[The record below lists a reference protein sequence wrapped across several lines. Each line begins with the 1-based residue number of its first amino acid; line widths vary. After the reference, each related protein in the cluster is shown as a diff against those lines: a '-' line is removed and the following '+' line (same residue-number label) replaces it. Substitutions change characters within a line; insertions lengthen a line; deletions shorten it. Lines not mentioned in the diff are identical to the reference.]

1 MIDHMDITS
10 DQKTTSY
17 HARPEPGQLVEVRR
31 RQWVVSEVNSSLLDS
46 SRPLGIGE
54 ASADYTVEKASTSL
68 PSTQHLVSMSS
79 IDEDGLGEELEVIWE
94 IEPGAQV
101 IERAGL
107 PSITGQDDSNTLEA
121 FLDAIRWGAATNA
134 DRGFL
139 QAPFRSGVSIEDFQL
154 DPLVRAI
161 DMARVNLLIADD
173 VGLGKTIEAGLVIQE
188 MLLRH
193 RARTV
198 LVICPASLQEK
209 WRVEMLEKFGLE
221 FLVVDTTYIK
231 QLRRE
236 RGIHANPWTS
246 HPRLIAS
253 MDWAKSG
260 EGLRAMRD
268 VLPAHAGHPRKFDLL
283 VVDEAHNIAPAAGAH
298 YALES
303 QRTRFIRAISPHFQ
317 HRLFL
322 TATPHNGYTESF
334 TSLLE
339 LLDDQRFARNV
350 LPDEKQ
356 LSQVMIR
363 RLKSDLVDAEGKPLY
378 AQRRLQALEVPYT
391 DEEREIHRTLNDY
404 CASREKSAE
413 KGGSTFGTSFIN
425 QLLKKRL
432 FSSPAAFAS
441 TLEKHISSLSKST
454 KLKVSDPMADRILR
468 KAILKVDE
476 DYANDQEVE
485 NAQSEAVEEASRR
498 AQPLTQEQQ
507 GMLDELRQW
516 AQRAK
521 NQTDSKAKAVLD
533 WLSANLKP
541 GGVWN
546 DRRVILFTEYRTT
559 HQWMHEILA
568 SHGFGGER
576 LGLLHGGLTQDERE
590 PIKAAFQ
597 ASPKDSPVRILL
609 ATDAASEGIDLQNH
623 CNCLIHLE
631 IPYNPNVME
640 QRNGRIDRHGQRDTE
655 VLIWHPVDGG
665 GKGHASVG
673 GHGEDILRALR
684 KLELMRADMGSVN
697 PVIAPQMS
705 GLIEGSLKDLDTRL
719 AEAKIAK
726 ARRFVRAERDLK
738 ERVAKLHERLLATQQ
753 DFHLTPDHI
762 RMAVQTGL
770 ALAGRP
776 PLESVSLAGAPQGSV
791 FKMPPLSGSWARCSE
806 GLEHPFRKGL
816 IRPITF
822 DHAIAKGRDDVVLVH
837 LNHRLVQMCLRLLR
851 AEVWAQEDVKKLHR
865 VTVRT
870 VPDSSI
876 EGAAVVVISRLV
888 ITGGNHHRLHEEL
901 TASGGYLRDQSFR
914 REEGVGR
921 VQRWLDEARP
931 VTANGSLFD
940 ALRVRFDRAQPAIL
954 QSVDAR
960 SKDRLKFLTNTL
972 ETRRKQEIDDIGA
985 VLDELERAIQSE
997 LKKEQQPEQ
1006 MSLFTEDERTQLKR
1020 DTAALEARL
1029 SRIPDERQME
1039 MRAIASRYAKLDDRT
1054 FPVAVIFLVP
1064 EHMEGA

>member
-1 MIDHMDITS
+1 MDLSNALGSQAYRAT
-10 DQKTTSY
+10 
-17 HARPEPGQLVEVRR
+17 PEPGQLVEVRR
-31 RQWVVSEVNSSLLDS
+31 RQWVVAKVVSSKLS
-46 SRPLGIGE
+46 
-54 ASADYTVEKASTSL
+54 STSFAQNAVTL
-68 PSTQHLVSMSS
+68 SS

-94 IEPGAQV
+94 IEPGAQI
-101 IERAGL
+101 IERSGL
-107 PSITGQDDSNTLEA
+107 PSITGQDDSDTLEA
-121 FLDAIRWGAATNA
+121 FLDAVRWGAATNA

-198 LVICPASLQEK
+198 LIICPASLQEK

-221 FLVVDTTYIK
+221 FRVVDTDYIK

-253 MDWAKSG
+253 MDWVKSG

-268 VLPAHAGHPRKFDLL
+268 VLPAHTSYPRKFDML
-283 VVDEAHNIAPAAGAH
+283 VVDEAHNIAPAAGAN

-303 QRTRFIRAISPHFQ
+303 QRTRFIRTISPHFQ

-322 TATPHNGYTESF
+322 TATPHNGSTESF

-339 LLDDQRFARNV
+339 LLDDQRFARNI

-356 LSQVMIR
+356 RSQVMIR
-363 RLKSDLVDAEGKPLY
+363 RLKSDLVDPDGKPLY
-378 AQRRLQALEVPYT
+378 PQRKLQALLAQYSAQ
-391 DEEREIHRTLNDY
+391 ERAMHQKLKDF
-404 CASREKSAE
+404 CASREQAAE
-413 KGGSTFGTSFIN
+413 EAGSSFGTSFVN

-441 TLEKHISSLSKST
+441 TLEKHLVSLTSGDQRKD
-454 KLKVSDPMADRILR
+454 KGDMAERILR
-468 KAILKVDE
+468 KAILRTEE
-476 DYANDQEVE
+476 DYADDQEVE

-498 AQPLTQEQQ
+498 ALPLTADQQ
-507 GMLDELRQW
+507 QMLNELRSW
-516 AQRAK
+516 AQTAK
-521 NQTDSKAKAVLD
+521 NQVDAKAKAVLA
-533 WLSANLKP
+533 WLAANLKTD
-541 GGVWN
+541 GQWN

-568 SHGFGGER
+568 SHGYGGDR
-576 LGLLHGGLTQDERE
+576 LAILHGGMAPDERE
-590 PIKAAFQ
+590 KVKASFQ
-597 ASPKDSPVRILL
+597 ASPKDSSVRILL

-640 QRNGRIDRHGQRDTE
+640 QRNGRIDRHGQRQKE

-665 GKGHASVG
+665 EQGKATVG
-673 GHGEDILRALR
+673 GHSEDIIRALR
-684 KLELMRADMGSVN
+684 KLESMRADMGSVN

-705 GLIEGSLKDLDTRL
+705 GLIEGTLKDLDTRP
-719 AEAKIAK
+719 AEAKNAK
-726 ARRFVRAERDLK
+726 ARRFVCAERELK
-738 ERVAKLHERLLATQQ
+738 DRVAKLHDRLLTTQK

-762 RMAVQTGL
+762 LMAVKTGL
-770 ALAGRP
+770 LLAGRP
-776 PLESVSLAGAPQGSV
+776 PLEPIALKDAPAGSV
-791 FKMPPLSGSWARCSE
+791 FKMPALSGSWARSLE
-806 GLEHPFRKGL
+806 GLRHPHTQQ

-822 DHAIAKGRDDVVLVH
+822 DHKVATGRDDVVLVH

-851 AEVWAQEDVKKLHR
+851 AEVWAQDDVKKLHR
-865 VTVRT
+865 VTVRS
-870 VPDSSI
+870 VPDVMI
-876 EGAAVVVISRLV
+876 DGHAVVVISRLV
-888 ITGGNHHRLHEEL
+888 VTGGNHHRLHEEL
-901 TASGGYLRDQSFR
+901 TAAGGYLGDKSFR
-914 REEGVGR
+914 REDGVTK
-921 VQRWLDEARP
+921 VQQWLDQAKPIKAED
-931 VTANGSLFD
+931 SLFD
-940 ALRVRFDRAQPAIL
+940 AINVRFDRAQSSIL
-954 QSVDAR
+954 QTVDAR

-972 ETRRKQEIDDIGA
+972 QSRKQQEVEDINA
-985 VLDELERAIQSE
+985 VLDELERAIKAE
-997 LKKEQQPEQ
+997 LEKDQEPSQL
-1006 MSLFTEDERTQLKR
+1006 SLFTEDERTQLKR

-1029 SRIPDERQME
+1029 ARIPAERQQE
-1039 MRAIASRYAKLDDRT
+1039 ADAIETRYAKLNDST

-1064 EHMEGA
+1064 ESSVQGGVA

>member
-1 MIDHMDITS
+1 MEIS
-10 DQKTTSY
+10 NVQKSQAY
-17 HARPEPGQLVEVRR
+17 RARPEPGQLVEVRR
-31 RQWVVSEVNSSLLDS
+31 RQWVVAEVVSSSLES
-46 SRPLGIGE
+46 NSVPQH
-54 ASADYTVEKASTSL
+54 SVSL
-68 PSTQHLVSMSS
+68 SS

-94 IEPGAQV
+94 IEPGAQI

-107 PSITGQDDSNTLEA
+107 PSITGQDDSETLEA
-121 FLDAIRWGAATNA
+121 FLDAVRWGAATNA

-139 QAPFRSGVSIEDFQL
+139 QAPFRSGVTIADFQL

-198 LVICPASLQEK
+198 LIICPASLQEK
-209 WRVEMLEKFGLE
+209 WRVEMLEKFGLD
-221 FLVVDTTYIK
+221 FRVVDTAYIK
-231 QLRRE
+231 QLRRD

-253 MDWAKSG
+253 MDWVKSG

-268 VLPAHAGHPRKFDLL
+268 VLPAHASYPRKFDML
-283 VVDEAHNIAPAAGAH
+283 VVDEAHNIAPAAGAN

-303 QRTRFIRAISPHFQ
+303 QRTRFIRSISPHFQ

-339 LLDDQRFARNV
+339 LLDDQRFARNI

-378 AQRRLQALEVPYT
+378 AQRKLQALLASYSAQ
-391 DEEREIHRTLNDY
+391 ERAIHQKLSDY
-404 CASREKSAE
+404 CASREQDAE
-413 KGGSTFGTSFIN
+413 KVGNGFGTSFVN

-441 TLEKHISSLSKST
+441 TLEKHIASLANGHQRKDKDT
-454 KLKVSDPMADRILR
+454 MADRILR
-468 KAILKVDE
+468 KAILRVEE
-476 DYANDQEVE
+476 DYADDQEVE

-498 AQPLTQEQQ
+498 AQPLTAEQQ
-507 GMLDELRQW
+507 QMLNELRSW
-516 AQRAK
+516 AQTAK
-521 NQTDSKAKAVLD
+521 NQVDAKAKSVLD
-533 WLSANLKP
+533 WLTANLKTN
-541 GGVWN
+541 GQWN

-568 SHGFGGER
+568 SHGFGGDR
-576 LGLLHGGLTQDERE
+576 LAILHGGMPQDERE
-590 PIKAAFQ
+590 KVKAAFQ
-597 ASPKDSPVRILL
+597 TSPKDSAVRILL

-640 QRNGRIDRHGQRDTE
+640 QRNGRIDRHGQRQKE

-665 GKGHASVG
+665 EPGKATIG
-673 GHGEDILRALR
+673 GHGDDIIRALR
-684 KLELMRADMGSVN
+684 KLESMRADMGSVN

-719 AEAKIAK
+719 AEANITK
-726 ARRFVRAERDLK
+726 ARRFVRAERELK
-738 ERVAKLHERLLATQQ
+738 DRIAKLHERLLTTQH
-753 DFHLTPDHI
+753 DFHLTPEHI
-762 RMAVQTGL
+762 LMAVKTGL
-770 ALAGRP
+770 VLAGRP
-776 PLESVSLAGAPQGSV
+776 PLEPVGLDNAPSGTV
-791 FKMPPLSGSWARCSE
+791 FKMPALSGSWARCLE
-806 GLEHPFRKGL
+806 GLRHPHTL
-816 IRPITF
+816 QIRPITF
-822 DHAIAKGRDDVVLVH
+822 DHAVATGRDDVVLVH

-851 AEVWAQEDVKKLHR
+851 AEVWAQDDVKKLHR
-865 VTVRT
+865 VTVRS
-870 VPDSSI
+870 VPDSLI
-876 EGAAVVVISRLV
+876 DGPAIVVVSRLV
-888 ITGGNHHRLHEEL
+888 VTGGNHHRLHEEL
-901 TASGGYLRDQSFR
+901 TVAGGYLGDKSFR
-914 REEGVGR
+914 REEGVTKI
-921 VQRWLDEARP
+921 QQLLDESQPLA
-931 VTANGSLFD
+931 VADSLFD
-940 ALRVRFDRAQPAIL
+940 AIRVRFDRSQDAIL

-972 ETRRKQEIDDIGA
+972 QSRKQQEVTDIEA
-985 VLDELERAIQSE
+985 VLDELEKSIKTE
-997 LKKEQQPEQ
+997 LNKDHQPEQ
-1006 MSLFTEDERTQLKR
+1006 FNLFSEDERTQLRR

-1029 SRIPDERQME
+1029 ARIPTERQQE
-1039 MRAIASRYAKLDDRT
+1039 AKSIEARYSSLNDRT
-1054 FPVAVIFLVP
+1054 FPVAVIFVVP
-1064 EHMEGA
+1064 ESIFGVTR

>member
-1 MIDHMDITS
+1 MEPSTIQHS
-10 DQKTTSY
+10 ERY
-17 HARPEPGQLVEVRR
+17 CARPEPGQLVEVRR
-31 RQWVVSEVNSSLLDS
+31 RQWVVVDV
-46 SRPLGIGE
+46 I
-54 ASADYTVEKASTSL
+54 ASN
-68 PSTQHLVSMSS
+68 LVSGSSSQNAVTLSS

-107 PSITGQDDSNTLEA
+107 PTISGQDGSEKLEA
-121 FLDAIRWGAATNA
+121 FLDAVRWGAATNA

-173 VGLGKTIEAGLVIQE
+173 VGLGKTIESGLVIQE
-188 MLLRH
+188 LLLRH

-198 LVICPASLQEK
+198 LIVCPASLQEK
-209 WRVEMLEKFGLE
+209 WRLEMLEKFGLE
-221 FLVVDTTYIK
+221 FRVVDTEYIK

-253 MDWAKSG
+253 MDWVKSG

-268 VLPAHAGHPRKFDLL
+268 VLPPHVGYPRKFDML
-283 VVDEAHNIAPAAGAH
+283 VVDEAHNVAPAPCAH

-339 LLDDQRFARNV
+339 LLDDQRFARNI
-350 LPDEKQ
+350 LPDEKR

-363 RLKSDLVDAEGKPLY
+363 RLKSDLVDADGKPLY
-378 AQRRLQALEVPYT
+378 AERKLQALAVPYT
-391 DEEREIHRTLNDY
+391 NEERSIHQKLTYY
-404 CASREKSAE
+404 CASREHAADGTGSA
-413 KGGSTFGTSFIN
+413 FGTAFVN

-441 TLEKHISSLSKST
+441 TLEKHISSLSGGVQRKE
-454 KLKVSDPMADRILR
+454 KDPMAERILR
-468 KAILKVDE
+468 KAILRIDE
-476 DYANDQEVE
+476 DYAKDQDVE
-485 NAQSEAVEEASRR
+485 DAQAEAVEEASRR
-498 AQPLTQEQQ
+498 GQALTPEQKRT
-507 GMLDELRQW
+507 LDELRQW

-521 NQTDSKAKAVLD
+521 NQVDSKAQAIID
-533 WLSANLKP
+533 WLEANLKTN
-541 GGVWN
+541 GQWN

-576 LGLLHGGLTQDERE
+576 LAILHGGLDMKDRE
-590 PIKAAFQ
+590 EIKAAFQ
-597 ASPKDSPVRILL
+597 TSPKDAAVRILL

-640 QRNGRIDRHGQRDTE
+640 QRNGRIDRHGQRQKE
-655 VLIWHPVDGG
+655 VVIWHPVDGG
-665 GKGHASVG
+665 AHASSVVG

-684 KLELMRADMGSVN
+684 KLESMRADMGSVN

-705 GLIEGSLKDLDTRL
+705 GLIEGSLKDLDTRQ

-726 ARRFVRAERDLK
+726 ARRFVRAERELK
-738 ERVAKLHERLLATQQ
+738 ERVTKLHERLLETQH
-753 DFHLTPDHI
+753 DFHLTPGRI
-762 RMAVQTGL
+762 LMAVKTGL
-770 ALAGRP
+770 SLAGRP
-776 PLESVSLAGAPQGSV
+776 SLEPAELPGAPSGTV
-791 FKMPPLSGSWARCSE
+791 FMMPPLSGSWARCLE
-806 GLEHPFRKGL
+806 GLRHPHTQR
-816 IRPITF
+816 IRPVTF
-822 DHAIAKGRDDVVLVH
+822 DHAVAKGREDVVLVH
-837 LNHRLVQMCLRLLR
+837 LNHRLVQMCLRLMR
-851 AEVWAQEDVKKLHR
+851 EEVWKQDDVKKLHR

-870 VPDSSI
+870 LPDDSI
-876 EGAAVVVISRLV
+876 EGPAVVVVSRLL

-901 TASGGYLRDQSFR
+901 TISGGYLRDNNFR
-914 REEGVGR
+914 REESVTR
-921 VQRWLDEARP
+921 VQQWLDEAKQTRASDS
-931 VTANGSLFD
+931 TFD
-940 ALRVRFDRAQPAIL
+940 VLRSRFERMQSAIL
-954 QSVDAR
+954 QTVDAR
-960 SKDRLKFLTNTL
+960 SKDRLKYLTNTL
-972 ETRRKQEIDDIGA
+972 QGRKQQEIENITA
-985 VLDELERAIQSE
+985 VLDELEKAIQTE

-1006 MSLFTEDERTQLKR
+1006 LSLFSEDERTQLRR

-1029 SRIPDERQME
+1029 ARIPTERVLE
-1039 MRAIASRYAKLDDRT
+1039 ARAIETRYADFVDRT
-1054 FPVAVIFLVP
+1054 FPVAVVLLIP
-1064 EHMEGA
+1064 ESTARGGRA